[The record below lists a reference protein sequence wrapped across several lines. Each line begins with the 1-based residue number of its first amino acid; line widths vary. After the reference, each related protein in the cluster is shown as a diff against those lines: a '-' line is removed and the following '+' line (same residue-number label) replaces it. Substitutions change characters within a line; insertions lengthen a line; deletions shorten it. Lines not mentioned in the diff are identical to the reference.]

1 MLNRSH
7 APSIKDAIEYH
18 IELKKP
24 DQFKLDNGV
33 NVYNVQAGTEEVVQ
47 IEWVFKAGNWFEEKK
62 LVASAT
68 NFLIKNGTTKK
79 SAYEINEFVDFY
91 GAYLN
96 RSCYNETAVVS
107 LHCLTKQ
114 LEHILPLVQEIFLDA
129 TMPEDELLIYKQNM
143 KQRLAVNLKK
153 CDFIA
158 GRKIDALLFG
168 EKHPYGVYSEMDD
181 YDAIQQDELIRY
193 YQSYYKNGHCTI
205 FSAGILPANYQQ
217 LLNKYFGHLPFNKNQ
232 VTNISHPM
240 LPSSQKKWN
249 ILNDPDGVQGAIRI
263 ARPCPLPSDPVFP
276 KLQVL
281 NVLFGGFFGSRLM
294 ANIREDKGYT
304 YGIGSAILESYL
316 AGSLIIAT
324 EVGSE
329 FVEPTLNE
337 IKYEFERLKNEEVPL
352 EELNLVKNYLL
363 GQLLKSADGPNA
375 MMDLYMNVQLHGLGF
390 DYFENL
396 MKRVNEINSKDL
408 MRIANKYLDFE
419 KFTIITAGCSN

>member
-1 MLNRSH
+1 MLNRSE
-7 APSIKDAIEYH
+7 APHIKDAVEYQ
-18 IELKKP
+18 IGLKKP
-24 DQFKLDNGV
+24 DQFKLDNDV
-33 NVYNVQAGTEEVVQ
+33 EVYNVQAGTEEVVQ

-62 LVASAT
+62 LVASAA
-68 NFLIKNGTTKK
+68 NFLIKNGTSNK
-79 SAYEINEFVDFY
+79 SAFEINEFVDFY

-129 TMPEDELLIYKQNM
+129 IMPEDELLIYKQNM

-168 EKHPYGVYSEMDD
+168 EKHPYGVYSEMND
-181 YDAIQQDELIRY
+181 YDAVQQEELIRFY
-193 YQSYYKNGHCTI
+193 HSYYKNGHCTI

-217 LLNKYFGHLPFNKNQ
+217 LLNTYFGQLPFNKTE
-232 VTNISHPM
+232 VANISHSI
-240 LPSSQKKWN
+240 LPSPQKKWN

-304 YGIGSAILESYL
+304 YGIYSYLMNHIHGSAILISTE
-316 AGSLIIAT
+316 AGRDVCEAT
-324 EVGSE
+324 VKEVYHEMGQLRNRE
-329 FVEPTLNE
+329 VE
-337 IKYEFERLKNEEVPL
+337 KD
-352 EELNLVKNYLL
+352 ELLLVKNYLIGTLL
-363 GQLLKSADGPNA
+363 GDLDGPFHIIGRWKN
-375 MMDLYMNVQLHGLGF
+375 LILHG
-390 DYFENL
+390 
-396 MKRVNEINSKDL
+396 MNESHFNYYVDVIKSIEAKEL
-408 MRIANKYLDFE
+408 KFLAEKYLNPEEFYE
-419 KFTIITAGCSN
+419 LVVV

>member
-1 MLNRSH
+1 MLNRSE
-7 APSIKDAIEYH
+7 APNIKDAVEYK
-18 IELKKP
+18 IGLKKP

-33 NVYNVQAGTEEVVQ
+33 EVYNVQAGTEEVVQ

-62 LVASAT
+62 LVASAA
-68 NFLIKNGTTKK
+68 NFLIKNGTSNK
-79 SAYEINEFVDFY
+79 SAFEINEFVDFY

-193 YQSYYKNGHCTI
+193 YQSYYKNGNCTI

-217 LLNKYFGHLPFNKNQ
+217 LLNKYFGQLPFNKNQ
-232 VTNISHPM
+232 VTNVSHPM

-304 YGIGSAILESYL
+304 YGIYSYLMNHIHASAILISTE
-316 AGSLIIAT
+316 AGRDVCEAT
-324 EVGSE
+324 VKEVYHEMEQLRNKEVG
-329 FVEPTLNE
+329 
-337 IKYEFERLKNEEVPL
+337 KD
-352 EELNLVKNYLL
+352 ELLLVKNYLIGTLL
-363 GQLLKSADGPNA
+363 GDLDGPFHIIGRWKN
-375 MMDLYMNVQLHGLGF
+375 LILHGMDESHFHYYVDTIKTIEAKELK
-390 DYFENL
+390 NL
-396 MKRVNEINSKDL
+396 AE
-408 MRIANKYLDFE
+408 KYLNPEEFYE
-419 KFTIITAGCSN
+419 LVVV

>member
-1 MLNRSH
+1 MLNRSE
-7 APSIKDAIEYH
+7 APHIKDAIEYK
-18 IELKKP
+18 IGLKKP

-33 NVYNVQAGTEEVVQ
+33 EVYNVHAGTEEVVQ

-62 LVASAT
+62 LVASAA
-68 NFLIKNGTTKK
+68 NFLIKNGTSKK

-114 LEHILPLVQEIFLDA
+114 LEHILPLVHEIFLDA
-129 TMPEDELLIYKQNM
+129 IMPEDELLIYKQNM

-168 EKHPYGVYSEMDD
+168 EKHPYGVYSVMND
-181 YDAIQQDELIRY
+181 YDAVQQEELVQFY
-193 YQSYYKNGHCTI
+193 HSYYKNGHCTI

-217 LLNKYFGHLPFNKNQ
+217 MLNTYFGQLPFNKTELAN
-232 VTNISHPM
+232 VSHSI
-240 LPSSQKKWN
+240 LPSTQKKWN

-304 YGIGSAILESYL
+304 YGIYSYLMNHIHGSAILISTE
-316 AGSLIIAT
+316 AGRDVCEAT
-324 EVGSE
+324 VKEVYHE
-329 FVEPTLNE
+329 MEQLCNKEVE
-337 IKYEFERLKNEEVPL
+337 KD
-352 EELNLVKNYLL
+352 ELLLVKNYLIGILL
-363 GQLLKSADGPNA
+363 GDLDGPFHIISRWKN
-375 MMDLYMNVQLHGLGF
+375 LILHG
-390 DYFENL
+390 
-396 MKRVNEINSKDL
+396 MNESHFNYHVDVIKSIEAKEL
-408 MRIANKYLDFE
+408 KFLAEKYLNPEEFYE
-419 KFTIITAGCSN
+419 LVVV

>member
-1 MLNRSH
+1 MLNRSE
-7 APSIKDAIEYH
+7 APHIKDAVEYK
-18 IELKKP
+18 IGLKKP

-33 NVYNVQAGTEEVVQ
+33 EVYNVQAGTEEVVQ

-62 LVASAT
+62 LIASAA
-68 NFLIKNGTTKK
+68 NFLIKNGTSNK
-79 SAYEINEFVDFY
+79 SAFEINEFVDFY

-205 FSAGILPANYQQ
+205 FSAGILPAKYQQ
-217 LLNKYFGHLPFNKNQ
+217 LLNKYFGQLPFNKNQ
-232 VTNISHPM
+232 VTNVSHPM
-240 LPSSQKKWN
+240 FPSTQKKWN

-304 YGIGSAILESYL
+304 YGIYSYLMNHIHASAILISTE
-316 AGSLIIAT
+316 AGRDVCEAT
-324 EVGSE
+324 VKEVYHEMEQLRNKEVG
-329 FVEPTLNE
+329 
-337 IKYEFERLKNEEVPL
+337 KD
-352 EELNLVKNYLL
+352 ELLLVKNYLIGTLL
-363 GQLLKSADGPNA
+363 GDLDGPFHIIGRWKN
-375 MMDLYMNVQLHGLGF
+375 LILHGMDESHFNYYVNTIKTIEAKELK
-390 DYFENL
+390 NL
-396 MKRVNEINSKDL
+396 AE
-408 MRIANKYLDFE
+408 KYLNPEEFYE
-419 KFTIITAGCSN
+419 LVVV

>member
-1 MLNRSH
+1 MLNRSE
-7 APSIKDAIEYH
+7 APHIKDAVEYT
-18 IELKKP
+18 IGLKKP

-33 NVYNVQAGTEEVVQ
+33 EVYNVQAGTEEVVQ

-68 NFLIKNGTTKK
+68 NFLIKNGTTNK
-79 SAYEINEFVDFY
+79 SAFEINEFVDFY

-129 TMPEDELLIYKQNM
+129 TMPQDELLIYKQNM
-143 KQRLAVNLKK
+143 KQRLAVNMKK
-153 CDFIA
+153 CDFNA

-168 EKHPYGVYSEMDD
+168 EQHPYGVYSEMHD
-181 YDAIQQDELIRY
+181 YDAIQQEELNRF

-205 FSAGILPANYQQ
+205 FSAGILPAHYQQ
-217 LLNKYFGHLPFNKNQ
+217 LLNKYFGQLPFNKAE
-232 VTNISHPM
+232 VSKVAHPI

-294 ANIREDKGYT
+294 TNIREDKGYT
-304 YGIGSAILESYL
+304 YGIYSYLMNHIHASAILISTE
-316 AGSLIIAT
+316 AGRDVCEAT
-324 EVGSE
+324 VKEVYHEMEQLRMNEVG
-329 FVEPTLNE
+329 
-337 IKYEFERLKNEEVPL
+337 KD
-352 EELNLVKNYLL
+352 ELLLVKNYLIGTLL
-363 GQLLKSADGPNA
+363 GDLDGPFHIIGRWKN
-375 MMDLYMNVQLHGLGF
+375 LILHGMNESHFNYYVDTIKSIDSKELK
-390 DYFENL
+390 NL
-396 MKRVNEINSKDL
+396 AE
-408 MRIANKYLDFE
+408 KYLNPDEFYE
-419 KFTIITAGCSN
+419 LVVV